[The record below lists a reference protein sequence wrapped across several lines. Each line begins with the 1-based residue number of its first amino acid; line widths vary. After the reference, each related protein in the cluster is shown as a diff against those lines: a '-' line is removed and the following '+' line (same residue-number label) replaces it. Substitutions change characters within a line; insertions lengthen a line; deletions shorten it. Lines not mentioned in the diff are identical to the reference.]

1 MKVKE
6 KTRKIKKLIGNKKL
20 MISIKKLWFLI

>member
-6 KTRKIKKLIGNKKL
+6 KTRKIKKLIGNKKFK
-20 MISIKKLWFLI
+20 ISIKKSWFLI